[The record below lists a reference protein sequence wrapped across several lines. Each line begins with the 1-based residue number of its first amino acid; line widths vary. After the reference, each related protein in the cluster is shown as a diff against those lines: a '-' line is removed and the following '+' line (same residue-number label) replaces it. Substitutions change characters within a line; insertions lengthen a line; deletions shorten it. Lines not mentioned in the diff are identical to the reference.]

1 MMMILT
7 NDIAMIRTMMMMT
20 VLGTCWM
27 RTVILIIT
35 MTMMIMT
42 MTMMMTMLA
51 PAG

>member
-7 NDIAMIRTMMMMT
+7 NDITMTMIMRMTM
-20 VLGTCWM
+20 LGTCWM
-27 RTVILIIT
+27 RTVILIIA